1 MGKDYPRKQG
11 TGNYNI
17 YLKAHTRIP
26 LTGSTETQGYFLLP
40 QGPGV
45 VSPLQARIP
54 AQLVLKGGRSGLKT
68 SVGQMEG
75 QEGQAMRI

>member
-1 MGKDYPRKQG
+1 MKKDCPRKRG
-11 TGNYNI
+11 IGNYNI
-17 YLKAHTRIP
+17 YLKTHTRIP
-26 LTGSTETQGYFLLP
+26 LTESTETQGYFLLP

-45 VSPLQARIP
+45 VLPLQARIP
-54 AQLVLKGGRSGLKT
+54 THLVLKGGRSGLKT